1 MVTLF
6 SLEVSLSSVYTR
18 VQELYS
24 VVSTVLDQ
32 QPSPPTPLSVRSSC
46 HFSCTQLVGLP
57 SLSETKLYLKY
68 SSDLLLEH
76 SSQIAW
82 IEVVSFPGRFSSV
95 ILRDNLRGARIEA
108 EHFLFICFH
117 FLYPAIFNPPLD
129 LVDLPLS
136 AGCAEYLWPRLPDHP
151 PSTVAG
157 LITAVP
163 WPNRALDKGGDTGRK
178 VGGVLHTKVRM
189 KTVVG
194 YYSII

>member
-46 HFSCTQLVGLP
+46 HFSCTQLGVSAVP
-57 SLSETKLYLKY
+57 SLSETTLYLKY

-76 SSQIAW
+76 SSQ

-108 EHFLFICFH
+108 EHFLFICF
-117 FLYPAIFNPPLD
+117 IFYIQLSSTLLSTLWTSLSRLDALSTSGHASLTTLLPLWLASLRPYLD
-129 LVDLPLS
+129 LIEHWIKE
-136 AGCAEYLWPRLPDHP
+136 G
-151 PSTVAG
+151 T
-157 LITAVP
+157 
-163 WPNRALDKGGDTGRK
+163 LDVKWEEFCIQRY
-178 VGGVLHTKVRM
+178 V
-189 KTVVG
+189 
-194 YYSII
+194 

>member
-46 HFSCTQLVGLP
+46 HFSCTQLGVSAVP
-57 SLSETKLYLKY
+57 SLSETTLYLKY

-76 SSQIAW
+76 SSQ

-136 AGCAEYLWPRLPDHP
+136 AACAEYLWPRLPDHP

-157 LITAVP
+157 LLTAVP
-163 WPNRALDKGGDTGRK
+163 
-178 VGGVLHTKVRM
+178 
-189 KTVVG
+189 
-194 YYSII
+194 